1 MLAHGLCKIS
11 NFIIIFRVIIF
22 VFELRWLA
30 THLFFE
36 TSHNLGLIVGD
47 DSEARDM
54 NDNNTTQNN
63 QHTGYTDAML
73 PELSQED
80 IEAAE
85 SVHCKSWVLRKLEG
99 GRVGSFNWSE
109 ELCLGLQITGEDSM
123 RCFAAGNIQFALRSL
138 AMLKHTCASVGVVFE
153 TEGYTML
160 IEPDSEDTETAEPV
174 GMEVA

>member
-1 MLAHGLCKIS
+1 M
-11 NFIIIFRVIIF
+11 
-22 VFELRWLA
+22 
-30 THLFFE
+30 
-36 TSHNLGLIVGD
+36 
-47 DSEARDM
+47 
-54 NDNNTTQNN
+54 NTTNN
-63 QHTGYTDAML
+63 EANKKEETVVYTDAML
-73 PELSQED
+73 PELSQEE

-109 ELCLGLQITGEDSM
+109 ELCLGLQITGEGSM
-123 RCFAAGNIQFALRSL
+123 RCFASGNIQFALRSL

-160 IEPDSEDTETAEPV
+160 IEPDSEAPAEETETAEPA